1 MRIKTL
7 IPLASTAVGI
17 FWVSYGLIRHGF
29 WDELKGPQ
37 PGFVPVLMAS
47 LLTLASVLGLIQ
59 SFREKDNPDTKESWT
74 IVLAA
79 ALIFTCVFLVGMIPS
94 LLIFVFVWLK
104 LYEKTSWKDTI
115 TVLVISFA
123 IAFGVFVVWLGV
135 PFPNGVLVDTLMY
148 L

>member
-7 IPLASTAVGI
+7 IPLGSTVVGI
-17 FWVSYGLIRHGF
+17 FWVSYGLMRHGF
-29 WDELKGPQ
+29 WDELKGPL

-59 SFREKDNPDTKESWT
+59 SFREKENPEVKESWT

-79 ALIFTCVFLVGMIPS
+79 VLVFACVFLVGMIPS

-104 LYEKTSWKDTI
+104 FYEKAGWKDTLI
-115 TVLVISFA
+115 VVIISFA
-123 IAFGVFVVWLGV
+123 ITFGVFVVWLGV